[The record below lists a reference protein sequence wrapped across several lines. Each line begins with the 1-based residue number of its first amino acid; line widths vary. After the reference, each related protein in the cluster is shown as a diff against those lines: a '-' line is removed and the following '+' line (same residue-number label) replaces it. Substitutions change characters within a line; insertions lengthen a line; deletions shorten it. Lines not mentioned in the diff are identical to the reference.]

1 MLFFF
6 SLPSH
11 IITPCVSPSEV
22 YVRAVTSARRHS
34 KHCTLSLV
42 WLCAQALLLTDEAR
56 WLYRACVYLT
66 PLFTSWAMAASI
78 RTASVFI
85 RMTYIVKKK
94 ESLRKMLSFTF
105 DLKRRGTN
113 AMIHHRS
120 IIFET
125 KGVLFMVMPNPSLQC
140 TAVKSF
146 IYYNAT
152 FVSRYLFF
160 FLSGQ
165 AIVKFL
171 KGVNKT
177 QQ

>member
-1 MLFFF
+1 MRLTLRGLRACGYVSTSPLKTLHAF
-6 SLPSH
+6 
-11 IITPCVSPSEV
+11 PCV
-22 YVRAVTSARRHS
+22 
-34 KHCTLSLV
+34 TLCAGAASDWWGSLV
-42 WLCAQALLLTDEAR
+42 V

-66 PLFTSWAMAASI
+66 PLFTSWAMATSI

-160 FLSGQ
+160 FLSEQ